1 MASISTT
8 RRSTKTARA
17 KAVRRRKSILKFA
30 ALGAIAL
37 AVVGAIVALQA
48 FGSESSDIPERVATG
63 EGRVLG
69 DPDAPVTIIEYA
81 DFQCPVC
88 KRAETDITSR
98 IEREYVEQG
107 LVQIEF
113 RMFPFL
119 GQESWDAAQAA
130 EAAREQGKFWEYHD
144 ALFNAQGREN
154 SGAFSYEKLVEIAGE
169 IGLDVAA
176 FEETLTSNKY
186 LDPVGDEADEARAA
200 GVASTPTFFI
210 GETEIV
216 GALDYSEFQTAI
228 EQELARIGAEEAMQ

>member
-1 MASISTT
+1 MASVSSAK
-8 RRSTKTARA
+8 RQTKTAQV
-17 KAVRRRKSILKFA
+17 KAARRRKSIIKFA

-37 AVVGAIVALQA
+37 AVVGGVIALQA
-48 FGSESSDIPERVATG
+48 ISSGSSDIPARVATG

-69 DPDAPVTIIEYA
+69 DPNAPVTVIEYA

-88 KRAETDITSR
+88 KRAESDIVSR
-98 IEREYVEQG
+98 IEREYVEQR
-107 LVQIEF
+107 LVKIEF

-144 ALFNAQGREN
+144 ALFNAQGSEN
-154 SGAFSYEKLVEIAGE
+154 SGAFSYDNLVQIAGDV
-169 IGLDVAA
+169 GLDVAA

-186 LDPVGDEADEARAA
+186 LDPVGDEADAAREA

-216 GALDYSEFQTAI
+216 GAQDYADFQTAI
-228 EQELARIGAEEAMQ
+228 EHELSRIGAEGAMQ